1 MLKYPAAIRTIIC
14 FLCLLPLIWGCD
26 QQAEAPPKPKVI
38 TKKIVAKKKAA
49 VPKKLQKVDT
59 AKPEI
64 KKQAPEPKATVA
76 TKQMPEPKTAAVV
89 KQMPEPKTIIAAAQ
103 PPESKVKTAQKTTL
117 KPKTKLPAVTTQAE
131 SEAKDKKL
139 VASLAPTVQKLVVR
153 DSTNIYNPQG
163 KLDPFEPLL
172 KEKEVAAVM
181 PRKKTE
187 KRKPLTPL
195 EKLDLSQLQ
204 LVGVIRS
211 LSGNR
216 ALVEDATGK
225 GYVVTKGTYIG
236 TRSGKIVEILAD
248 RVIVA
253 EEVENIYGKVS
264 VQKRPLIIQKP
275 PGE

>member
-1 MLKYPAAIRTIIC
+1 MLKHPAAKRTIIY
-14 FLCLLPLIWGCD
+14 FLCLLSLIWGCD

-38 TKKIVAKKKAA
+38 SKKIVAKKKAA
-49 VPKKLQKVDT
+49 VPQKLQKIDT

-64 KKQAPEPKATVA
+64 KKQAPQPKAAVA
-76 TKQMPEPKTAAVV
+76 AKQTPQPKAAAVV
-89 KQMPEPKTIIAAAQ
+89 KQIP
-103 PPESKVKTAQKTTL
+103 
-117 KPKTKLPAVTTQAE
+117 KPKTKIATAVTQAE
-131 SEAKDKKL
+131 PDTKDKKL
-139 VASLAPTVQKLVVR
+139 VASLAPTVQKLVLL
-153 DSTNIYNPQG
+153 DSANVYNPQG
-163 KLDPFEPLL
+163 KLDPFEPLFQ
-172 KEKEVAAVM
+172 EKAVVVV
-181 PRKKTE
+181 PRKKTR
-187 KRKPLTPL
+187 KRKRVTPL
-195 EKLDLSQLQ
+195 EKLDLSQLK

-236 TRSGKIVEILAD
+236 TRFGKIVEILAD
-248 RVIVA
+248 RIIVA

>member
-1 MLKYPAAIRTIIC
+1 MLKYPAAIRTIIY
-14 FLCLLPLIWGCD
+14 FLCLLSIVWGCD
-26 QQAEAPPKPKVI
+26 QPAEAPPKPKVI

-49 VPKKLQKVDT
+49 VPEKLQEIAT
-59 AKPEI
+59 AEPEI
-64 KKQAPEPKATVA
+64 KKQALEPEATVA
-76 TKQMPEPKTAAVV
+76 TKQMPKPKTAAVV
-89 KQMPEPKTIIAAAQ
+89 KQIPEPKTIIAAAQ
-103 PPESKVKTAQKTTL
+103 PPESKVKT
-117 KPKTKLPAVTTQAE
+117 KLAAVTTQAE

>member
-1 MLKYPAAIRTIIC
+1 MLKHPAAIRTIIC
-14 FLCLLPLIWGCD
+14 FLCLLSLIWGCD

-59 AKPEI
+59 AKPEM
-64 KKQAPEPKATVA
+64 KKQAPEPEATVA
-76 TKQMPEPKTAAVV
+76 TKQMPKPKT
-89 KQMPEPKTIIAAAQ
+89 KIAAAQ
-103 PPESKVKTAQKTTL
+103 QPESKVKTAQKTTL
-117 KPKTKLPAVTTQAE
+117 KPKTKLAAVTTQAE
-131 SEAKDKKL
+131 SEAKDKKM
-139 VASLAPTVQKLVVR
+139 VASLAPTVQKLVLL
-153 DSTNIYNPQG
+153 DSTNVYNPQG
-163 KLDPFEPLL
+163 KVDPFEPLFQ
-172 KEKEVAAVM
+172 EKAAVVL
-181 PRKKTE
+181 PRKKIKTR
-187 KRKPLTPL
+187 KRLTPL

-216 ALVEDATGK
+216 ALVEDAAGK

-236 TRSGKIVEILAD
+236 TRYGKIVEILAD
-248 RVIVA
+248 RIIVA

-275 PGE
+275 SGE

>member
-1 MLKYPAAIRTIIC
+1 MLKYPAAIRTIIY
-14 FLCLLPLIWGCD
+14 FLCLLSLIWGCD

-76 TKQMPEPKTAAVV
+76 TKLMPKPKTAAVV
-89 KQMPEPKTIIAAAQ
+89 KQIPKPKTKIAVAQ

-117 KPKTKLPAVTTQAE
+117 KPKTKLAAVTTQAE

-181 PRKKTE
+181 PRKKTK

-195 EKLDLSQLQ
+195 EKLDLSQLK

-236 TRSGKIVEILAD
+236 TRSGKIVDILAD

>member
-1 MLKYPAAIRTIIC
+1 MLKHPAAIRTIIY
-14 FLCLLPLIWGCD
+14 FLCLLSLIWGCD

-76 TKQMPEPKTAAVV
+76 AMQMPKPKTAAVA
-89 KQMPEPKTIIAAAQ
+89 KQIPKPKTNIAAAQ
-103 PPESKVKTAQKTTL
+103 PPESKVKT
-117 KPKTKLPAVTTQAE
+117 KLAAATTQAE
-131 SEAKDKKL
+131 SETKDKKMF
-139 VASLAPTVQKLVVR
+139 ASLAPTVQKLVLLDRANV
-153 DSTNIYNPQG
+153 YNPQG
-163 KLDPFEPLL
+163 KLDPFEPLFQ
-172 KEKEVAAVM
+172 EKAAAVVM
-181 PRKKTE
+181 SRKKIK

-248 RVIVA
+248 RIIVA

>member
-1 MLKYPAAIRTIIC
+1 MLKHSAAIRIIIY

-26 QQAEAPPKPKVI
+26 QQAEAPPEPKVI
-38 TKKIVAKKKAA
+38 TKKIVAKKKTA
-49 VPKKLQKVDT
+49 VSKKLQKIDT

-64 KKQAPEPKATVA
+64 KKQAPEPKATVT
-76 TKQMPEPKTAAVV
+76 TKQMPKPKTAAVV
-89 KQMPEPKTIIAAAQ
+89 KQIPKPKTKIAAAQ
-103 PPESKVKTAQKTTL
+103 PPESKVKTTPKTTL
-117 KPKTKLPAVTTQAE
+117 KPKTKLAAATTKGE

-139 VASLAPTVQKLVVR
+139 VASLAPTVQKLVLL
-153 DSTNIYNPQG
+153 DSTNVYNPQG
-163 KLDPFEPLL
+163 KLDPFEPLFQ
-172 KEKEVAAVM
+172 EKAAVVV
-181 PRKKTE
+181 PRKKTK

-195 EKLDLSQLQ
+195 ERLDLAQLQ

-236 TRSGKIVEILAD
+236 THSGKIVEILAD
-248 RVIVA
+248 RIIVA